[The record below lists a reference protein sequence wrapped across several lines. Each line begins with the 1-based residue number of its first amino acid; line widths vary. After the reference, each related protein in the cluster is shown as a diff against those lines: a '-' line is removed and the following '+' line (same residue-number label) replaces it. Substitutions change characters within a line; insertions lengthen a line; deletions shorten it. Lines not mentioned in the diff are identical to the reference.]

1 MEKQRLDKII
11 ASTGRF
17 SRREEQES
25 SDRAAYIL
33 ECDLLIIDDLGT
45 ELINTFTSSQL
56 FYCINERLNRKKGTI
71 ISTNLTLNQ
80 MRDEFTERVTSRIMS
95 QYRILPL
102 LGKDLRLVK
111 QGYQA

>member
-1 MEKQRLDKII
+1 
-11 ASTGRF
+11 
-17 SRREEQES
+17 
-25 SDRAAYIL
+25 
-33 ECDLLIIDDLGT
+33 
-45 ELINTFTSSQL
+45 
-56 FYCINERLNRKKGTI
+56 
-71 ISTNLTLNQ
+71 